1 MNNEYVLRQ
10 FNQLKEKYPNL
21 EYFEEE
27 KNTKI
32 SGEIVF
38 LAEYNNVP
46 ITDSYFITIIIPE
59 KYPDSLPSVF
69 EINSKIP
76 KRFEHFLTDGS
87 LCLGVQTE
95 IKEKMRK
102 NPTLLYF
109 VDSFVISYL
118 YSFSY
123 YTKYKQMPYGERAH
137 GLDGVFEFYKEK
149 LAVKTKTDVIE
160 MLGFVCFKDY
170 RGHLECP
177 CGSKMKTRNC
187 IHKDI
192 IMEMKHNDFMNE
204 YLSDLYYMVQQESKN
219 KNYTSRK
226 SVLSARGND

>member
-1 MNNEYVLRQ
+1 VSNEYLLQQ
-10 FNQLKEKYPNL
+10 FIQLKEKYPEL

-27 KNTKI
+27 KIVKI

-46 ITDSYFITIIIPE
+46 ITDSYFITITIP
-59 KYPDSLPSVF
+59 KNYPNSLPSVF
-69 EINSKIP
+69 EINSKISR
-76 KRFEHFLTDGS
+76 RFEHFLADGS

-95 IKEKMRK
+95 IKEKMKK

-123 YTKYKQMPYGERAH
+123 YAKYKQMPYGERAH
-137 GLDGVFEFYKEK
+137 GLDGIFEFYKEK
-149 LAVKTKTDVIE
+149 LVVKTKTDVIK
-160 MLGFVCFKDY
+160 MLDFICYKDY

-177 CGSKMKTRNC
+177 CGSKIKTRNC
-187 IHKDI
+187 IHKEI
-192 IMEMKHNDFMNE
+192 LMEMKHNDFMNE
-204 YLSDLYYMVQQESKN
+204 YLSDLNNIVKQESK
-219 KNYTSRK
+219 RK
-226 SVLSARGND
+226 IYLS